1 MFLEYM
7 TYRFRGHSM
16 GDPERYRKSAE
27 VKRWELDDP
36 IGVFYDYLI
45 KNKIS
50 TESGLKKIE
59 KATED
64 EVLDAV
70 QFAEESPEPAPEEL
84 FTDIYA

>member
-1 MFLEYM
+1 L
-7 TYRFRGHSM
+7 
-16 GDPERYRKSAE
+16 
-27 VKRWELDDP
+27 L
-36 IGVFYDYLI
+36 